1 MIVSTDPHAL
11 LKQGLQLLGYV
22 YGNHVSNKTWI
33 NRFKSHYGSDP
44 AVYSKVLE
52 DLQTTNNAEARVEIT
67 KVVLINYFFMAM
79 YYLRCNPSETEQ
91 AAMFSVSA
99 KTARKWTWFYITKI
113 QQLKTMKVRI
123 FELFCLLSICT
134 VSYSNTYSLRFN
146 GRSTGVRLLS
156 YRSTGLIVQ
165 LKNRGIQSYHLTNHI
180 TRTRSIKLL

>member
-1 MIVSTDPHAL
+1 
-11 LKQGLQLLGYV
+11 
-22 YGNHVSNKTWI
+22 
-33 NRFKSHYGSDP
+33 
-44 AVYSKVLE
+44 
-52 DLQTTNNAEARVEIT
+52 
-67 KVVLINYFFMAM
+67 
-79 YYLRCNPSETEQ
+79 
-91 AAMFSVSA
+91 
-99 KTARKWTWFYITKI
+99 
-113 QQLKTMKVRI
+113 LKTMKVRI